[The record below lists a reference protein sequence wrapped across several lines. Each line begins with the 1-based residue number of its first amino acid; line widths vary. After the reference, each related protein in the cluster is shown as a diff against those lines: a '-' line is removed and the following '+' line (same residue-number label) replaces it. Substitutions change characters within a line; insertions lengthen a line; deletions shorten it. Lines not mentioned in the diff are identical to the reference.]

1 MRRRELITLIGGGVI
16 AWPAVARTQPADRM
30 RRIAVLHGAAENAIA
45 QTNIKAFLQGMLE
58 FGWIDGSNV
67 LFDYRWG
74 SGNAGDTRK
83 YAVELVN
90 SGPDVILGA
99 GTAAEEV
106 INATR
111 TLPIVFVVV
120 LDPVGA
126 GLVDSL
132 SRPGGNVTGFMQFD
146 YSLSAKWVELLK
158 QIAPGITRVGVLRT
172 PGDLGGIGQFAVIQ
186 SVAPSLGVEVIAV
199 NGRDADEIKRAVA
212 AFSRSSNDGLIV
224 PAGPLAP
231 THRELIVALAAQ
243 HRLPAVF
250 ANRYSVDRGGLISYG
265 PNFFDQYRRAAGY
278 VNRILKGEKPADLPV
293 QAPSKYELVINMK
306 AANALG
312 LAVPP
317 SLIARADEVIE

>member
-1 MRRRELITLIGGGVI
+1 MRRREFITMVGGATAMWPIGGR
-16 AWPAVARTQPADRM
+16 AQPGDRM
-30 RRIAVLHGAAENAIA
+30 RRIAVLHGAAETAIA
-45 QTNIKAFLQGMLE
+45 QANIKAFLQGMLE
-58 FGWIDGSNV
+58 FGWIDGSNAR
-67 LFDYRWG
+67 FDYRWG
-74 SGNAGDTRK
+74 AGNAGDTRK

-90 SGPDVILGA
+90 SEPDIILAA
-99 GTAAEEV
+99 GNTAEEV
-106 INATR
+106 INVTR
-111 TLPIVFVVV
+111 TIPIVFVIA

-158 QIAPGITRVGVLRT
+158 QIAPGITRVGVLRS
-172 PGDLGGIGQFAVIQ
+172 PGETSGIGQFAVIQ
-186 SVAPSLGVEVIAV
+186 SVAPSLGVDVVAV
-199 NGRDADEIKRAVA
+199 NAHDADEIERAVST
-212 AFSRSSNDGLIV
+212 FSRSLNGGLIV
-224 PAGPLAP
+224 PAGPLAG

-250 ANRYSVDRGGLISYG
+250 PNRYYVDRGGLISYG

-306 AANALG
+306 TANALG
-312 LAVPP
+312 LAVPQ
-317 SLIARADEVIE
+317 SLLARADEVIE